1 MGTGYCS
8 NAGLKS
14 SSIPERIRIPLP
26 DGRERSHGSIMYT
39 YSVQYITYVCT
50 LHMNILFL
58 YLSYENHKF
67 SALAKDT
74 RENYCCFVRHFFD
87 IHECSQWLIVN
98 VHQTIFFLYT
108 LKSTMYM
115 ILPSILQNV
124 SRE

>member
-1 MGTGYCS
+1 MDHMY
-8 NAGLKS
+8 
-14 SSIPERIRIPLP
+14 SSILVYVL
-26 DGRERSHGSIMYT
+26 HMY
-39 YSVQYITYVCT
+39 VGT
-50 LHMNILFL
+50 LHKNILFL
-58 YLSYENHKF
+58 SLSYENHKF

-108 LKSTMYM
+108 LKNTMYM